1 MPQVSVGAETPGG
14 LCYPL
19 SSCIWIQSP
28 HSRILSPVLSSFHH
42 TVPDHDGSDSEPPPI
57 MFSTHSPKESIQER
71 RWAPEVIPMRSLHR
85 AGTPPH
91 FGYRRNASREE
102 HLGRGGRAILRP
114 KPLFHAV
121 DEEFESEEESEEEA
135 PAFGSLLSSELRPG
149 RDCNLSHSPLLQ
161 RK

>member
-1 MPQVSVGAETPGG
+1 MK
-14 LCYPL
+14 
-19 SSCIWIQSP
+19 
-28 HSRILSPVLSSFHH
+28 R
-42 TVPDHDGSDSEPPPI
+42 
-57 MFSTHSPKESIQER
+57 
-71 RWAPEVIPMRSLHR
+71 LHG
-85 AGTPPH
+85 AGTPLH
-91 FGYRRNASREE
+91 FGYRRNAGREE

-121 DEEFESEEESEEEA
+121 DEEFESEEESKEET